1 MYHFLIRKRNNL
13 SLLIQKSYD
22 LSLFYTKKERFV
34 TFCYQKPLLEAV
46 NNSKIPWQVLK
57 EQFVYKTGEN
67 EFPGQ

>member
-34 TFCYQKPLLEAV
+34 TFCGQKPLLEAE

-57 EQFVYKTGEN
+57 EQFV
-67 EFPGQ
+67 